1 MIGNVGGTLGLFIGF
16 SFTNLISCLLNSIY
30 NCITSMKDTKVQHQV
45 ILVSNHQSG
54 DLCPNDNINEEKLTN
69 QLQELKREFELRVNE
84 IEAKL
89 TI

>member
-16 SFTNLISCLLNSIY
+16 SFTNLILYLLNLIYDFVTSI
-30 NCITSMKDTKVQHQV
+30 KDTKVQHQV
-45 ILVSNHQSG
+45 IIVSHNPSG
-54 DLCPNDNINEEKLTN
+54 DLGPTNDTNQEKLQN

>member
-16 SFTNLISCLLNSIY
+16 SFTNLISYFLNLVF
-30 NCITSMKDTKVQHQV
+30 NFITRMKNQQIQHQV
-45 ILVSNHQSG
+45 ILVSNNPSG
-54 DLCPNDNINEEKLTN
+54 DLGPKDNIKQEKLTN

-84 IEAKL
+84 IEANL

>member
-16 SFTNLISCLLNSIY
+16 SFTNLIFYFLNLVC
-30 NCITSMKDTKVQHQV
+30 NFKTRMKNQEIHPQV
-45 ILVSNHQSG
+45 ILVSNNLSG
-54 DLCPNDNINEEKLTN
+54 DLGPKNDINREKLTN

-89 TI
+89 TT

>member
-1 MIGNVGGTLGLFIGF
+1 
-16 SFTNLISCLLNSIY
+16 
-30 NCITSMKDTKVQHQV
+30 MKNQQIQHQV
-45 ILVSNHQSG
+45 ILVSNNPSD
-54 DLCPNDNINEEKLTN
+54 DLGPKDNIDQEKLTN

>member
-16 SFTNLISCLLNSIY
+16 SFTNLISYFLNLVC
-30 NCITSMKDTKVQHQV
+30 NFITRMKNQQIHHQV
-45 ILVSNHQSG
+45 ILVSNNQTCNF
-54 DLCPNDNINEEKLTN
+54 DQKDDINKEKLTN